1 MTERLSAL
9 LNREV
14 DTLDVPPPPAAAVLS
29 RGRGLRR
36 RRRVAGGTAIAA
48 TLAVVATSAVL
59 VVGGGD
65 DTRRVDPAPPAPVAA
80 DLGEVFSV
88 GTEVYL
94 DGGERSVAIDDKAV
108 KSFFY
113 TSAGLVV
120 RHGNNSFSD
129 GGGPQR
135 FSLVTADGDVEPMD
149 LVTEEVYH
157 ASDPSQP
164 YLAYAELDGNVM
176 MAYVLDVRTGENL
189 TETPLPDH
197 SGGFAPIALSG
208 DTLYVGDYERERTFV
223 VDVATASV
231 TGVVDT
237 VYNQVA
243 GGHGTVQRPDGG
255 WTVVDVA
262 SGEVLLDVTPP
273 GRDSA
278 FVRLSPDGR
287 YASVVTNDAQTFEP
301 VSHVVHDLG
310 SGTSVDLRRPSELGG
325 QGWSYDGET
334 LFSVD
339 GSGTVT
345 SCGSATGACTDTDP
359 GLPVAPNEFSDP
371 GEYPGDDARD
381 DLILGG
387 VILES

>member
-1 MTERLSAL
+1 MTERLSDL
-9 LNREV
+9 LHREV
-14 DTLDVPPPPAAAVLS
+14 DTLEVPPPPAAAVLTQ
-29 RGRGLRR
+29 GRGLRR
-36 RRRVAGGTAIAA
+36 TRRVTGGTAVAA
-48 TLAVVATSAVL
+48 ALAVVATTVVL
-59 VVGGGD
+59 VGGGGD

-94 DGGERSVAIDDKAV
+94 DGGERSVAIDDRAV

-135 FSLVTADGDVEPMD
+135 FSLVTDDGDVRPMD

-164 YLAYAELDGNVM
+164 YLSYAELDGDVM
-176 MAYVLDVRTGENL
+176 TAYVLDVRTGENL

-197 SGGFAPIALSG
+197 SGGFAPVALSG
-208 DTLYVGDYERERTFV
+208 DTLFVGDYERGRTFE
-223 VDVATASV
+223 VDVPTASI
-231 TGVVDT
+231 TQVVDT
-237 VYNQVA
+237 SYTQVA
-243 GGHGTVQRPDGG
+243 GGHGAVQRPDGG

-273 GRDSA
+273 GRD
-278 FVRLSPDGR
+278 FTYVRLSPDGH
-287 YASVVTNDAQTFEP
+287 YASVITDDARTFEP
-301 VSHVVHDLG
+301 VSHVVHDL
-310 SGTSVDLRRPSELGG
+310 SNGTSVDLPATSELGG
-325 QGWSYDGET
+325 QGWSYDSES
-334 LFSVD
+334 LFRVD
-339 GSGTVT
+339 ASGTVV
-345 SCGSATGACTDTDP
+345 SCEAATGACTDTDLD
-359 GLPVAPNEFSDP
+359 LPVAPNEFSDP